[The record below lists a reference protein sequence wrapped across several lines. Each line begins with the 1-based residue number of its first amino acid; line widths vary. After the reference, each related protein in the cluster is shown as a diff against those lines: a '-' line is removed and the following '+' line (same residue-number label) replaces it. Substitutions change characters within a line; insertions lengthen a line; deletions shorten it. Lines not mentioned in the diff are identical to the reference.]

1 MSARTDALVSP
12 QETGKSTAYIVLH
25 YVRLP
30 TRRELLIQRVR
41 SYLFLFFRCESSLEA
56 AA

>member
-1 MSARTDALVSP
+1 VSP
-12 QETGKSTAYIVLH
+12 QETGKSTASIVLH